1 MQDDADGMR
10 EIFDPKVCASI
21 AIGVI
26 WLAVA
31 LTAIF
36 GPDLVSTNA
45 GAQTTTVPSGVVV
58 ALFAFLATWVL
69 ARHAFRDDR
78 D

>member
-1 MQDDADGMR
+1 MR
-10 EIFDPKVCASI
+10 ELLDPKVSASI
-21 AIGVI
+21 AIGAI
-26 WLAVA
+26 WLAVV

-45 GAQTTTVPSGVVV
+45 GAHTTTVPSAVIV

-69 ARHAFRDDR
+69 ARHAFRDKR
-78 D
+78 G

>member
-1 MQDDADGMR
+1 MR
-10 EIFDPKVCASI
+10 ELLDPEVSASI
-21 AIGVI
+21 AIGAI

-31 LTAIF
+31 LTAIL

-45 GAQTTTVPSGVVV
+45 GAQTTTVPSAVIV

-69 ARHAFRDDR
+69 ARHAFRDKSG
-78 D
+78 